1 MTVVGSGRA
10 HLITGGFPTGT
21 PSGHDHDYARLQLL
35 ARLEEQEIPA
45 SVSSDYEDVEKWL
58 PHSQLLITYVAG
70 PHPNP
75 QQCGAIQSWLEAG
88 GRWLGFHG
96 TAGGKAERIEG
107 TDWRKTVKL
116 DHHAVLGGYF
126 LTHPAIRTMTLK
138 VGDGP
143 ESLLKGLPDSFEVTD
158 EPYFVELQDPS
169 STHILLSAEYGPD
182 CVSPLIGP
190 VYAKDTSLLPDGKT
204 RALAFTKEV
213 GKGGVTYFALG
224 HAHNPA
230 IKALRAAEQGVP
242 LESLAPLTFH
252 GSWENETFQVMVRNA
267 VTWGMN
273 G

>member
-96 TAGGKAERIEG
+96 TAGGRSERIAEPMHQRERRPILEVS
-107 TDWRKTVKL
+107 DL
-116 DHHAVLGGYF
+116 DARAGR
-126 LTHPAIRTMTLK
+126 A
-138 VGDGP
+138 GP
-143 ESLLKGLPDSFEVTD
+143 
-158 EPYFVELQDPS
+158 
-169 STHILLSAEYGPD
+169 
-182 CVSPLIGP
+182 
-190 VYAKDTSLLPDGKT
+190 
-204 RALAFTKEV
+204 
-213 GKGGVTYFALG
+213 
-224 HAHNPA
+224 
-230 IKALRAAEQGVP
+230 
-242 LESLAPLTFH
+242 
-252 GSWENETFQVMVRNA
+252 
-267 VTWGMN
+267 
-273 G
+273 